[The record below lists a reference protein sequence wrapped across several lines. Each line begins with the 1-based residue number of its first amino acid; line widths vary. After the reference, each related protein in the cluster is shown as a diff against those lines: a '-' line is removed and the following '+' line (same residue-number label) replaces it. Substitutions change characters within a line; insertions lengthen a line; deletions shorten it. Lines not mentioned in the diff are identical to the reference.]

1 MIRLFVLALLFFT
14 IPFDGHSRAVKL
26 GDMSGQQQTPLRLG
40 YPRNLYKNA
49 EISCFENKD
58 CPYDREC
65 VALRCESVC
74 KVNICPTGSYCAP
87 AGENK
92 PHEYKCVECVINA
105 HCEKGMY
112 CERDY
117 TCKKIDPCIDAVC
130 SPAAPHCMP
139 KPYKSLPYTCV
150 QCLEDSHC
158 PPVAGLSRRCVD
170 GYCLFNVEG
179 NIPAQQKAEKVPEK
193 EQELLPVEEDNGG
206 YDDYSDEYGYAE

>member
-1 MIRLFVLALLFFT
+1 
-14 IPFDGHSRAVKL
+14 
-26 GDMSGQQQTPLRLG
+26 
-40 YPRNLYKNA
+40 
-49 EISCFENKD
+49 
-58 CPYDREC
+58 
-65 VALRCESVC
+65 
-74 KVNICPTGSYCAP
+74 
-87 AGENK
+87 
-92 PHEYKCVECVINA
+92 CVINA